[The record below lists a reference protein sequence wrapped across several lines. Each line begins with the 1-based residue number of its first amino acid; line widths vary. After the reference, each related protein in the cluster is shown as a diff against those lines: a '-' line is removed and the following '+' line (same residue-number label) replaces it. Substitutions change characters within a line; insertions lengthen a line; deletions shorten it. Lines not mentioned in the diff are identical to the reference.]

1 MYFECIFRNIL
12 GTRASTDEHLGL
24 FSTCLSQF
32 NSELTGSPDS
42 ESNNLNSDELW
53 NYVESISDTE
63 KFSSEVKS
71 LLQSP
76 PSRVTAA
83 KRLALFHTPFL
94 SLLPDDYHTSSDDEA
109 SLPSEDSGASEE
121 DAEDEESDEE
131 EDLSSEGE
139 SASEASDKRASQ
151 IFYSDMYGDEPPA
164 EYHST
169 DEEAEAEAEAEA
181 AAGDMEE
188 DEAAAKQ
195 PPQSVDEAEALLR
208 MDRTPLTAPADE
220 AGLSSF
226 ERLQRKVR
234 LRCCLCGCIEFVLMF
249 SYVLYALYSISLF
262 ACVL

>member
-1 MYFECIFRNIL
+1 MYFKYIFRNIL
-12 GTRASTDEHLGL
+12 GTRASTDEHLRL
-24 FSTCLSQF
+24 FSTCLSQL

-53 NYVESISDTE
+53 NYIESISDTE

-71 LLQSP
+71 LLQSQ

-94 SLLPDDYHTSSDDEA
+94 SLLPDDDHTSSDDEA
-109 SLPSEDSGASEE
+109 SLPSEDSEASEE

-139 SASEASDKRASQ
+139 SASEASDKQASQ

-169 DEEAEAEAEAEA
+169 DEEAEAEAE

-234 LRCCLCGCIEFVLMF
+234 LRCCLCGCIEHL
-249 SYVLYALYSISLF
+249 L
-262 ACVL
+262 